1 MNSTRSTAGSVWS
14 IGLAG
19 GFAVL
24 LVGAFIVLVILPLLS
39 PPPAVEE
46 PYRFAVSDE
55 TVISMV
61 AGNDYL
67 VEISDGNVAVYIP
80 GTAHGGEATFTLR
93 SRHPAFVP
101 NKSDAE
107 FDRLLA
113 VDLILSEDS
122 GEPIESASFRE
133 PILLCFRLT
142 EAQQTGLRQDP
153 EMFGIQH
160 YAETSGA
167 GQWAN
172 LDPAPGWENG
182 QLCTLVDHLS
192 LFALVE
198 NLKVSGRS
206 VPKDLRT
213 PIVTVVPPAMYGV
226 PSEDPGE

>member
-1 MNSTRSTAGSVWS
+1 MKSTRGTAGSVWS

-19 GFAVL
+19 GLAVL
-24 LVGAFIVLVILPLLS
+24 LVGAFFVLVILPLLN

-46 PYRFAVSDE
+46 PYQFAVSDE
-55 TVISMV
+55 TVIDLV

-67 VEISDGNVAVYIP
+67 AEIRDGDVAVYIP
-80 GTAHGGEATFTLR
+80 STAHIGRAAFTLR

-101 NKSDAE
+101 SKSDSE

-133 PILLCFRLT
+133 PILLCFRLS

-153 EMFGIQH
+153 GMFGIQH
-160 YAETSGA
+160 YTETSGA
-167 GQWAN
+167 GQWVN

-182 QLCTLVDHLS
+182 QLCSLVDHLS

-206 VPKDLRT
+206 APKDLRT
-213 PIVTVVPPAMYGV
+213 PIVTVVPPAIYGV
-226 PSEDPGE
+226 PSEAPGE